1 MKVFNESEEGL
12 FGSSL
17 NWINSRLPYLYKNKI
32 YPHWD
37 IRNVNHGNPSDQDRI
52 TPHIIKP
59 KKQTTNS
66 DTRVDLLSI
75 ERYQY
80 TNFKEAN
87 FYFNE
92 YFEFCPSITDQL
104 DIDFIPEK
112 CLGIHFRGTDK
123 LTNNKDCKIIN
134 LTAFLLKLE
143 SFLKDRCFESV
154 FVISDEADSKQTII
168 SFVKNLGVTVLSTH
182 LPPHFH
188 KTLASNPDK
197 LSITKNSI
205 LEMLLL
211 SKCGCVIKSH
221 SAFSSWA
228 KIINPS
234 LEMYRVNECKNNWF
248 PDHYLPEF

>member
-1 MKVFNESEEGL
+1 MKIFNESKEGL
-12 FGSSL
+12 FGSSM
-17 NWINSRLPYLYKNKI
+17 NWINARLPYLYKNKI
-32 YPHWD
+32 YPRWD

-52 TPHIIKP
+52 TPHIIEP
-59 KKQTTNS
+59 KKQNANS
-66 DTRVDLLSI
+66 GKTVNLLDI

-80 TNFKEAN
+80 TDFNEAS
-87 FYFNE
+87 FYFNH

-134 LTAFLLKLE
+134 LNAFLLKLK
-143 SFLKDRCFESV
+143 SFLGNRCFDSV
-154 FVISDEADSKQTII
+154 FVISDDADSKQSII
-168 SFVKNLGVTVLSTH
+168 SFVKDLGFAALSTD
-182 LPPHFH
+182 LSPHFH
-188 KTLASNPDK
+188 KALASNPDK

-211 SKCGCVIKSH
+211 SKCWCVIKSH

-228 KIINPS
+228 KIINPD

-248 PDHYLPEF
+248 PDYYLPEF

>member
-1 MKVFNESEEGL
+1 MKIFNESKEGL

-17 NWINSRLPYLYKNKI
+17 NWINARLPYLYQNNI
-32 YPHWD
+32 YPRWD

-66 DTRVDLLSI
+66 DTKVDLLSI
-75 ERYQY
+75 ERHQY
-80 TNFKEAN
+80 TDFKDAN

-92 YFEFCPSITDQL
+92 YFEFCSSITDKL

-123 LTNNKDCKIIN
+123 LINNKDCKIIN
-134 LTAFLLKLE
+134 LNAFFLKLK
-143 SFLKDRCFESV
+143 SFLANRGFDSV
-154 FVISDEADSKQTII
+154 FVISDDADSKQSII
-168 SFVKNLGVTVLSTH
+168 SFLKGLGFTVLSTD
-182 LPPHFH
+182 LSPHFH

-211 SKCGCVIKSH
+211 SKCQCVIKSH

-228 KIINPS
+228 KIINPD

-248 PDHYLPEF
+248 PDYYLPEF

>member
-1 MKVFNESEEGL
+1 MKIFNESNEGL

-17 NWINSRLPYLYKNKI
+17 NWINARLPYLYKNNI
-32 YPHWD
+32 YPDWD

-52 TPHIIKP
+52 IPYIIKP

-66 DTRVDLLSI
+66 DAKVDLLSI
-75 ERYQY
+75 ERHQY
-80 TNFKEAN
+80 TDFKEAN

-92 YFEFCPSITDQL
+92 YFEFCSSITDKL
-104 DIDFIPEK
+104 DTDFMPEK

-123 LTNNKDCKIIN
+123 LANNKDCKIIN
-134 LTAFLLKLE
+134 LNAFLLKLK
-143 SFLKDRCFESV
+143 SFLGNRCFDSV
-154 FVISDEADSKQTII
+154 FVISDDADSKQSII
-168 SFVKNLGVTVLSTH
+168 SFLKDLGFTVLSTD
-182 LPPHFH
+182 LSPHFH

-211 SKCGCVIKSH
+211 SKCQCVIKSH

-228 KIINPS
+228 KIINPD
-234 LEMYRVNECKNNWF
+234 LEMYRVNGCKNNWF
-248 PDHYLPEF
+248 PDYYLPEF